1 MGVVADEKSRKVAF
15 SILKVTYSTGGLLN
29 FFLASVMPVHVNL
42 IVLAVVLTVAIFP
55 YIIGE
60 VIYAK
65 DRARISPCCRDSV
78 PEEKDR
84 ETQSPNPN
92 VGGITNYS
100 TYFET
105 PL

>member
-1 MGVVADEKSRKVAF
+1 MGVVADEESRKVAF
-15 SILKVTYSTGGLLN
+15 SIFKVTYCTGGLLN

-42 IVLAVVLTVAIFP
+42 IVLAVVLMVAILP
-55 YIIGE
+55 YVIGE

-65 DRARISPCCRDSV
+65 DRARMFPCCGDSV

-84 ETQSPNPN
+84 ETQSPSPN
-92 VGGITNYS
+92 VGGVANYC